1 LFEHDRS
8 VEPEGMP
15 FEEPPSDQ
23 VQGHAEAL
31 VPYLSMNKQS
41 YVFAVTRELV
51 GEGG

>member
-1 LFEHDRS
+1 MIARS
-8 VEPEGMP
+8 NPRACRSKNR
-15 FEEPPSDQ
+15 FPPSDQ